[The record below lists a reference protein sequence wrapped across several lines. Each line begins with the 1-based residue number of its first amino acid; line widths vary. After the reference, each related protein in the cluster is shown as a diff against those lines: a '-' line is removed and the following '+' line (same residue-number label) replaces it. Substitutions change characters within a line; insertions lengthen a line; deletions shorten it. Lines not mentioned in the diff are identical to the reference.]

1 MTRDEAFAQGFRLAW
16 RNVHIIGLVV
26 LLLVTIYEL
35 GGWGAIA
42 AIIMVVGMSS

>member
-1 MTRDEAFAQGFRLAW
+1 MTRDNAIAQGFRLAW
-16 RNVHIIGLVV
+16 RNVHIIGLLV

-35 GGWGAIA
+35 GGLGAIA

>member
-1 MTRDEAFAQGFRLAW
+1 MTRDEAIAYGFRLAW
-16 RNVHIIGLVV
+16 RNVHIIGLLV

-35 GGWGAIA
+35 GGLGAIA